1 MSKLNQPVYMDFPLQ
16 LGREGAINSQRI
28 PHIRDQIELVLFT
41 DPGERWFRPEF
52 GAGIRALVFE
62 PNGSPLWQ
70 ITKQRL
76 QASLAE
82 ALAGE
87 VAPRDLEISVSANA
101 DFPEQLVIGI
111 AYRLAALNHTE
122 LVEFDVAGF
131 NPSQPTSQGGA

>member
-1 MSKLNQPVYMDFPLQ
+1 MSKLNQPVYMDFPLR
-16 LGREGAINSQRI
+16 LGREGAVTLQRI
-28 PHIRDQIELVLFT
+28 PHIRDQIEMVLFT

-76 QASLAE
+76 QASLSE

-87 VAPRDLEISVSANA
+87 VAPRDLEITVRADE
-101 DFPEQLVIGI
+101 DFPERLIIGI
-111 AYRLAALNHTE
+111 AYRLTALNYTE
-122 LVEFDVAGF
+122 LVEFEVAG
-131 NPSQPTSQGGA
+131 GV

>member
-1 MSKLNQPVYMDFPLQ
+1 MSKLNQPVYMDFPLR
-16 LGREGAINSQRI
+16 LGREGAVTLQRI
-28 PHIRDQIELVLFT
+28 PHIRDQIEMVLFT

-76 QASLAE
+76 QASLSE

-87 VAPRDLEISVSANA
+87 VAPRDLEITVRA
-101 DFPEQLVIGI
+101 DENFPERLIVGI
-111 AYRLAALNHTE
+111 AYRLTALNHTE
-122 LVEFDVAGF
+122 LVEFEVAG
-131 NPSQPTSQGGA
+131 GV

>member
-1 MSKLNQPVYMDFPLQ
+1 MSKLNQPVYMDFPLR
-16 LGREGAINSQRI
+16 LGRSGAATLQRI
-28 PHIRDQIELVLFT
+28 PHIRDQIEMVLFT

-52 GAGIRALVFE
+52 GAGIRTLVFE

-87 VAPRDLEISVSANA
+87 VAPRDLDINVQA
-101 DFPEQLVIGI
+101 DPDFAERLVISI
-111 AYRLAALNHTE
+111 SYRLAALNHSDR
-122 LVEFDVAGF
+122 VEFEVAG
-131 NPSQPTSQGGA
+131 GV

>member
-1 MSKLNQPVYMDFPLQ
+1 MSKLNQPVYMDFPLR
-16 LGREGAINSQRI
+16 LGRSGAATLQRI
-28 PHIRDQIELVLFT
+28 PHIRDQIEMVLFT

-52 GAGIRALVFE
+52 GAGIRTLVFE

-87 VAPRDLEISVSANA
+87 VAPRDLDINVQADPDFAERLAISIS
-101 DFPEQLVIGI
+101 
-111 AYRLAALNHTE
+111 YRLAALNHSDR
-122 LVEFDVAGF
+122 VEFEVAG
-131 NPSQPTSQGGA
+131 GV